1 MIAPAPRALDS
12 EDLVLSHFSL
22 ERNHDLSDR
31 IEVAGAAGFAGIGL
45 FAGQWMSL
53 VEEDWTYS
61 RLRDELDAA
70 SICLAE
76 IEVLMHW
83 GRATQTD
90 DQFAFETTV
99 WGLADAF
106 ESRYVQATGPYDGT
120 IADAASRFGDLCDR
134 AADHGVVVGLEF
146 LPFTNIYDANDAL
159 RIVEAADRPNG
170 GVCVDIWHHVR
181 GANDLALIEAIP
193 GELIAGVQVSD
204 GPRRPPTA
212 DEAFDYKLDCLTTRV
227 APGRGEFDV
236 AGFVEL
242 MRSKGVRVP
251 WSLEVCN
258 GAAWGRPAHDHVH
271 AVADAM
277 RAVLKAAASET

>member
-1 MIAPAPRALDS
+1 M
-12 EDLVLSHFSL
+12 LSHFSL
-22 ERNHDLSDR
+22 ERNHDLSER

-53 VEEDWTYS
+53 VEEGWTYS
-61 RLRDELDAA
+61 RLRDELDAV

-83 GRATQTD
+83 GRSTQTD
-90 DQFAFETTV
+90 DQLAFEATV

-106 ESRYVQATGPYDGT
+106 GSRYVQATGPYDGT

-146 LPFTNIYDANDAL
+146 LPFTNIYDAGDAL
-159 RIVEAADRPNG
+159 RIVEAAGRPNG

-181 GANDLALIEAIP
+181 GANDMELIDAIP
-193 GELIAGVQVSD
+193 GELITGVQISD
-204 GPRRPPTA
+204 GPRTPPTTT
-212 DEAFDYKLDCLTTRV
+212 ESFDYKLDCLTTRV

-236 AGFVEL
+236 VGFVQS
-242 MRSKGVRVP
+242 MRSKGVDVP

-258 GAAWGRPAHDHVH
+258 DDAWTGRAHDHVH
-271 AVADAM
+271 AVAEAM
-277 RAVLKAAASET
+277 RAVLDGVASET